1 MAFHVD
7 DNFRAG
13 APISQVPASWFNAVA
28 SFLNNLVNGFGI
40 KLTKNGGGQP
50 SVIEIDQDVLLPVSR
65 KKGTPVAMGTF
76 PTNEPGITQDD
87 SNLWEIGTENGAEV
101 EILYKGEYDSDAG
114 VHKVYAAKMTFSA
127 DGLLLS
133 IDKITNAGLYIG
145 A

>member
-1 MAFHVD
+1 M
-7 DNFRAG
+7 
-13 APISQVPASWFNAVA
+13 
-28 SFLNNLVNGFGI
+28 
-40 KLTKNGGGQP
+40 
-50 SVIEIDQDVLLPVSR
+50 IEIDQDVLLPVSR

-87 SNLWEIGTENGAEV
+87 SNLWKIGTANGAEV
-101 EILYKGEYDSDAG
+101 EILYKGEYDSNAG
-114 VHKVYAAKMTFSA
+114 AHKVYAAKMTFSA

>member
-1 MAFHVD
+1 MAFHIE

-13 APISQVPASWFNAVA
+13 APISQVPATWFNAVG

-40 KLTKNGGGQP
+40 RLTKNGGGQP

-65 KKGTPVAMGTF
+65 KKGTPTATGTF
-76 PTNEPGITQDD
+76 PTNEPGIAQEEG
-87 SNLWEIGTENGAEV
+87 NLWKIGTANGAEV
-101 EILYKGEYDSDAG
+101 QILYKGEFDSGAG
-114 VHKVYAAKMTFSA
+114 AHKAYAAKMTFSA

-133 IDKITNAGLYIG
+133 IDKIADAGLYIG